1 MGLGRVRSAV
11 VSTVVELRQVVPD
24 DPGPRTGPRLS
35 VLVSLNFP
43 DMNAHVAGLVRSLTK
58 VALEEAASLG
68 FDWRLVDTSADLPPV
83 AEALDTDA
91 VLILGGGDV
100 DTELYGV
107 PGPAPHEYGVDVEAD
122 HFTIDAIRG
131 AVDADVPVLA
141 VCRGVQLLNVAYGG
155 TLVPDLDPSH
165 LHHGDHESGLFL
177 DEHVRIDEGTRLLE
191 ILGER
196 DWHVRNGHHQ
206 AVDAVAPQLRRAA
219 VADDGIVEAVE
230 HPTAWAIGVQWH
242 PEESDGPGD
251 DRALLWRALRDAARE
266 RVEARRTSAR

>member
-1 MGLGRVRSAV
+1 MVGEGVRSAV
-11 VSTVVELRQVVPD
+11 VSSAPVVHLHEVLPED
-24 DPGPRTGPRLS
+24 EGPRTGPRLS

-43 DMNAHVAGLVRSLTK
+43 DLNDHVADLVRALTK
-58 VALEEAASLG
+58 VALQEAASLG
-68 FDWRLVDTSADLPPV
+68 FDWRIVDTSEDLPDV
-83 AEALDTDA
+83 AAALDTDA

-100 DTELYGV
+100 DSELYGV
-107 PGPAPHEYGVDVEAD
+107 AGPVPQEYGVDVAAD
-122 HFTIDAIRG
+122 HFTIDAIRA
-131 AVDADVPVLA
+131 AVAADVPVLA

-206 AVDAVAPQLRRAA
+206 AVDVVAPGLRRAA

-251 DRALLWRALRDAARE
+251 DRELLWRALRDAADE
-266 RVEARRTSAR
+266 RLRRR

>member
-1 MGLGRVRSAV
+1 MSSVPV
-11 VSTVVELRQVVPD
+11 VQVQEVMPEHD
-24 DPGPRTGPRLS
+24 GPRTGPRLV

-43 DMNAHVAGLVRSLTK
+43 DLNDHVAGLVRALTK
-58 VALEEAASLG
+58 VALEEVASLG
-68 FDWRLVDTSADLPPV
+68 FDWRLVDTSAPLPEV
-83 AEALDTDA
+83 DDVLDTDA

-100 DTELYGV
+100 DSELYGV
-107 PGPAPHEYGVDVEAD
+107 PGPVPHEYGVDVAAD
-122 HFTIDAIRG
+122 RFTIDAIRG
-131 AVDADVPVLA
+131 AVDGDVPLLA

-165 LHHGDHESGLFL
+165 LHHGDHDSGLFL

-191 ILGER
+191 ILHER

-206 AVDAVAPQLRRAA
+206 AVDAVAPGLRRAA

-251 DRALLWRALRDAARE
+251 DRALLWRALRDAAQE
-266 RVEARRTSAR
+266 RLSR

>member
-1 MGLGRVRSAV
+1 MVGEGVRSAV
-11 VSTVVELRQVVPD
+11 VSSAPVVHLHEVLPED
-24 DPGPRTGPRLS
+24 EGPRTGPRLS

-43 DMNAHVAGLVRSLTK
+43 DLNDHVADLVRALTK
-58 VALEEAASLG
+58 VALQEAASLG
-68 FDWRLVDTSADLPPV
+68 FDWRIVDTSEDLPDV
-83 AEALDTDA
+83 AAALDTDA

-100 DTELYGV
+100 DSELYGV
-107 PGPAPHEYGVDVEAD
+107 PGPVPHEYGVDVAAD
-122 HFTIDAIRG
+122 HFTIDAIRA
-131 AVDADVPVLA
+131 AVAADVPVLA

-206 AVDAVAPQLRRAA
+206 AVDVVAPGLRRAA

-251 DRALLWRALRDAARE
+251 DRELLWRALRDAADE
-266 RVEARRTSAR
+266 RLRRR